1 MLENITLRGYRSF
14 GEEVTVPLSPITVIV
29 GANNSGKSNFL
40 RFPGLVRRVLWT
52 PLSAGVAEI
61 GDFADFFHRP
71 SSPNAG
77 FSWKARH
84 GSYSAALER
93 HGSGLRC
100 LAETLVEGS
109 GLEPFSSNSPLEI
122 PPLQVIVFPGWA
134 EFRGPGPLQGARTLL
149 QGLNDLPEQMKPLR
163 EAVERARRVLQ
174 PIVDSQFVK
183 LQLPS
188 LRADSE
194 VVPAPSLGEDGS
206 GLASVLALWR
216 GSDSDRSDLLTSLL
230 RSCLPEVRD
239 IQVKPAPTK
248 GLQRLW
254 VRQSDGESFDSTTL
268 SDGLLCFVGLAMHAL
283 SAPEGALMLV
293 EEPEQ
298 SIHPR
303 RLHQYVDF
311 VRLIARERK
320 CQFVLSTHS
329 PVLLNEFRDEP
340 ESILLFRRG
349 QHGTRVQRLSEEKD
363 LMESLSRQDAGDPGD
378 GRSTPGLMLQDGFF
392 TDVGA

>member
-1 MLENITLRGYRSF
+1 MLENITLRGYRCF
-14 GEEVTVPLSPITVIV
+14 GEEVTVPLGPITVIV

-40 RFPGLVRRVLWT
+40 RFPGLIRRIFET
-52 PLSAGVAEI
+52 NTAEPPSLERAEL
-61 GDFADFFHRP
+61 ADFFYRP
-71 SSPNAG
+71 AKSPSARFSWESQGGSYTAALEPSRVGLSCVSETLIPRGGKELFHASLSPNA
-77 FSWKARH
+77 
-84 GSYSAALER
+84 
-93 HGSGLRC
+93 
-100 LAETLVEGS
+100 VD
-109 GLEPFSSNSPLEI
+109 
-122 PPLQVIVFPGWA
+122 QQMQFPGWGSIS
-134 EFRGPGPLQGARTLL
+134 GPGPLLGARYLL
-149 QGLNDLPEQMKPLR
+149 SRGLELAAPEFR
-163 EAVERARRVLQ
+163 EGYRAALD
-174 PIVDSQFVK
+174 IVQAIAESQFVK
-183 LQLPS
+183 LHLPV
-188 LRADSE
+188 LRADAE
-194 VVPAPSLGEDGS
+194 VVPTPMLAEDGG

-216 GSDSDRSDLLTSLL
+216 GSDSDRSDQLTNFL

-239 IQVKPAPTK
+239 IQVKPAPVK
-248 GLQRLW
+248 GYQRLW
-254 VRQSDGESFDSTTL
+254 VKQSDGESFDSTSL

-303 RLHQYVDF
+303 RLHQYVDL

-349 QHGTRVQRLSEEKD
+349 QHGTRVQRLSEERD
-363 LMESLSRQDAGDPGD
+363 LMESLSRQDAGEPGD
-378 GRSTPGLMLQDGFF
+378 GRATPGLMLQDGFF